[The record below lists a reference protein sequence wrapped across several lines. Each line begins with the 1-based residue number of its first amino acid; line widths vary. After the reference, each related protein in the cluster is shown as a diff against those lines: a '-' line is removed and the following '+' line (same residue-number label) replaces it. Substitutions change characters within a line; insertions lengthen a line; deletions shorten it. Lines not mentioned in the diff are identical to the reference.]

1 MRLPEFLRPQ
11 ATLSR
16 EETARSLRLMVG
28 EGVASSAMFSLGSG
42 GFMAAYALALGANN
56 FQIGILAALPYISQI
71 VQLPVILAV
80 ERFRRRK
87 AMGLPAWLLAN
98 LMWLPI
104 GAVPFLIDTPG
115 PGAVALVIGLL
126 ALRGL
131 FSPVWATVWPSWMRD
146 LVPRE
151 IIGSYYG
158 RRLGAITAVVIVVG
172 LSGSFF
178 VRWWEGRSA
187 PGDDILAYS
196 FLLIGG
202 ALTFGLASP
211 LLAARAREPLMPA
224 ASTSG
229 RSAFSTL

>member
-1 MRLPEFLRPQ
+1 MRLPAFLRPQ

-56 FQIGILAALPYISQI
+56 FQIGILAALPFISQI

-131 FSPVWATVWPSWMRD
+131 FPPVWATVWPSWMRD
-146 LVPRE
+146 LVPRQ

-178 VRWWEGRSA
+178 VRWWGGGPLRVTISSPTLSCSSEGRSRSGW
-187 PGDDILAYS
+187 P
-196 FLLIGG
+196 
-202 ALTFGLASP
+202 ALCLPHG
-211 LLAARAREPLMPA
+211 RENH
-224 ASTSG
+224 
-229 RSAFSTL
+229 